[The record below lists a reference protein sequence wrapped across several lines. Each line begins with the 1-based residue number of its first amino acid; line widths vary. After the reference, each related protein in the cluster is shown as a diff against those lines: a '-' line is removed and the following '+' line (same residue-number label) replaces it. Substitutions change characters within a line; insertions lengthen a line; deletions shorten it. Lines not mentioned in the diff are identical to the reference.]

1 MDFVLEILTDKSV
14 LLLLGGDVITL
25 PLHDDRQNRLHD
37 CSAYRISCIP
47 ILSLVYF
54 SRQVVGPFHM
64 GRRPNVDFPDSEPAS
79 A

>member
-37 CSAYRISCIP
+37 CSAYRISCIL
-47 ILSLVYF
+47 ILSLVYI
-54 SRQVVGPFHM
+54 SRQVVGTIPH
-64 GRRPNVDFPDSEPAS
+64 GSKAQC
-79 A
+79 

>member
-25 PLHDDRQNRLHD
+25 PLHADRQNRLHD

-47 ILSLVYF
+47 ILSLVYI